1 MNGEF
6 PPYYSSLAPFCALFE
21 QGNPI
26 LTYHKLGPRPSR
38 VRLKGMYMSVRL
50 FARQLAELRQAGFQN
65 GSLLAC
71 AGAPSS
77 RRIVLTF
84 DDAYVNVLR
93 LGLKPLAAN
102 GFKAIQFV
110 VADRLGKHNDWDVA
124 LGEAPEPLMDKEQLH
139 DWLAAGHDI
148 GSHTLSHP
156 YLTRVPLAQAQEEIV
171 ASRKRLEDLFGRRIE
186 HFCYPY
192 GDWNEAVRDLV
203 VAAGYKTAC
212 TTDTGINRAGDSLF
226 SLKRFTARYPSR
238 SLRALW
244 SRLVG
249 PHPDSGN
256 RIKS

>member
-6 PPYYSSLAPFCALFE
+6 PPYYSGLAPFRALFE

-26 LTYHKLGPRPSR
+26 LTYHKLGPRPPR
-38 VRLKGMYMSVRL
+38 VRLKGMYLSERL

-65 GSLLAC
+65 GSLVAC
-71 AGAPSS
+71 AKPNSG

-93 LGLKPLAAN
+93 LGQKPLADN
-102 GFKAIQFV
+102 RFKAIQFV
-110 VADRLGKHNDWDVA
+110 VADRLGKHNDWDVS
-124 LGEAPEPLMDKEQLH
+124 LGEAPEPLMDEVQLR

-148 GSHTLSHP
+148 GSHTLTHP
-156 YLTRVPLAQAQEEIV
+156 YLTRVPRVEAQEEIV
-171 ASRKRLEDLFGRRIE
+171 ASRKRLEDVFDRRIE

-192 GDWNEAVRDLV
+192 GDWNESVRDLV

-212 TTDTGINRAGDSLF
+212 TTDGGLNRAGDSLF
-226 SLKRFTARYPSR
+226 TLKRFTARYPSR
-238 SLRALW
+238 NLRALW

-249 PHPDSGN
+249 PRAKINS
-256 RIKS
+256 RTKS